1 MAEFIGKV
9 GLSSDLSSTPID
21 EGFLLSTDDGA
32 LYLDYK
38 GSGENTR
45 YNIVPKKVDSV
56 KKVTLESGAIIKVT
70 TQDGQSEYYSVP
82 TMGAASAST
91 GGTKGLVPASAAGD
105 QAKYLRADGTWGT
118 IDTALSASSEN
129 PIQNKVVTASITSV
143 TSEFQTSLD
152 TKIDNNSAGYIK
164 GLSVNGKVITITKG
178 DNSTSTITTQDT
190 TYSAAGTALGLVKSG
205 GDVTIS
211 NGTITVNDDSH
222 NHTIANID
230 NLQTTLDGKLSASS
244 ANYVKS
250 LSISGKT
257 ITVTK
262 GDGNTS
268 QLTTQDTTY
277 SAFKGATSSAAGSAG
292 LVPAPASGDT
302 SKYLKSDG
310 TWAEVTG
317 VHNFTIDNDTTGAQI
332 VTQLDDYP
340 DSIFSVNIANINGC
354 TLTGMASV
362 SIEDI
367 SGDKTVSV
375 ACGNYVIAQIAS
387 SESIQTVITGGRVY
401 LISNSF
407 STVLALQNLVSEL
420 EGKIDSLAITDVS
433 GLQDALDGKAASS
446 HTHSI
451 ANITDLQTTL
461 DGKAAST
468 HTHEIADVTN
478 LQTTLD
484 GKLSTTGTAAA
495 ANKLATARTI
505 TLGSDCSGSVS
516 FDGSTNVTL
525 NVTVKDDS
533 HNHTIANV
541 DNLQS
546 QLNTISS
553 NASSAKTVTD
563 KYSAMLNIIGNN
575 Q

>member
-38 GSGENTR
+38 DSDGNKR
-45 YNIVPKKVDSV
+45 YNIVPKKVDNV

-70 TQDGQSEYYSVP
+70 TQDGQSEYYSIP
-82 TMGAASAST
+82 TMGAASASA
-91 GGTKGLVPASAAGD
+91 GGTKGLVPESAAGD
-105 QAKYLRADGTWGT
+105 QAKYLRADGTW
-118 IDTALSASSEN
+118 
-129 PIQNKVVTASITSV
+129 
-143 TSEFQTSLD
+143 
-152 TKIDNNSAGYIK
+152 
-164 GLSVNGKVITITKG
+164 
-178 DNSTSTITTQDT
+178 
-190 TYSAAGTALGLVKSG
+190 
-205 GDVTIS
+205 
-211 NGTITVNDDSH
+211 
-222 NHTIANID
+222 
-230 NLQTTLDGKLSASS
+230 
-244 ANYVKS
+244 
-250 LSISGKT
+250 
-257 ITVTK
+257 
-262 GDGNTS
+262 
-268 QLTTQDTTY
+268 
-277 SAFKGATSSAAGSAG
+277 
-292 LVPAPASGDT
+292 
-302 SKYLKSDG
+302 
-310 TWAEVTG
+310 AEVTG
-317 VHNFTIDNDTTGAQI
+317 VHNFTITNDTTSAQI
-332 VTQLDDYP
+332 VTQLNDYP
-340 DSIFSVNIANINGC
+340 DSIFSVNITNINGC

-367 SGDKTVSV
+367 SGNKTVSV

-387 SESIQTVITGGRVY
+387 SESVQDAITGGRVY

-407 STVLALQNLVSEL
+407 STILALQNLVSEL
-420 EGKIDSLAITDVS
+420 EGKLDSLAIADVS
-433 GLQDALDGKAASS
+433 GLQNALDGKAAST
-446 HTHSI
+446 HTHAI
-451 ANITDLQTTL
+451 GDVTDLQTTL

-468 HTHEIADVTN
+468 HTHAISDVTN
-478 LQTTLD
+478 LQGSLD

>member
-38 GSGENTR
+38 DSDGNKR
-45 YNIVPKKVDSV
+45 YNIVPKKVDNV

-70 TQDGQSEYYSVP
+70 TQDGQSEYYSIP

-91 GGTKGLVPASAAGD
+91 AGTKGLVPESAAGD
-105 QAKYLRADGTWGT
+105 QAKYLRADGTW
-118 IDTALSASSEN
+118 
-129 PIQNKVVTASITSV
+129 
-143 TSEFQTSLD
+143 
-152 TKIDNNSAGYIK
+152 
-164 GLSVNGKVITITKG
+164 
-178 DNSTSTITTQDT
+178 
-190 TYSAAGTALGLVKSG
+190 
-205 GDVTIS
+205 
-211 NGTITVNDDSH
+211 
-222 NHTIANID
+222 
-230 NLQTTLDGKLSASS
+230 
-244 ANYVKS
+244 
-250 LSISGKT
+250 
-257 ITVTK
+257 
-262 GDGNTS
+262 
-268 QLTTQDTTY
+268 
-277 SAFKGATSSAAGSAG
+277 
-292 LVPAPASGDT
+292 
-302 SKYLKSDG
+302 
-310 TWAEVTG
+310 AEVTG
-317 VHNFTIDNDTTGAQI
+317 VHNFTITNDTTSAQI
-332 VTQLDDYP
+332 VTQLNDYP
-340 DSIFSVNIANINGC
+340 DSIFSVNITNINGC

-367 SGDKTVSV
+367 SGNKTVSI

-387 SESIQTVITGGRVY
+387 SESVQDAITGGRVY

-407 STVLALQNLVSEL
+407 STILALQNLVSEL
-420 EGKIDSLAITDVS
+420 EGKLDSLAIADVS
-433 GLQDALDGKAASS
+433 GLQNALDGKAAST
-446 HTHSI
+446 HTHAI
-451 ANITDLQTTL
+451 GDVTDLQTTL

-468 HTHEIADVTN
+468 HTHAISDVTN
-478 LQTTLD
+478 LQSSLD

>member
-38 GSGENTR
+38 DSDGNKR
-45 YNIVPKKVDSV
+45 YNIVPKKVDNV

-70 TQDGQSEYYSVP
+70 TQDGQSEYYSIP
-82 TMGAASAST
+82 TMGAASASV
-91 GGTKGLVPASAAGD
+91 GGTKGLVPESAAGD
-105 QAKYLRADGTWGT
+105 QAKYLRADGTW
-118 IDTALSASSEN
+118 
-129 PIQNKVVTASITSV
+129 
-143 TSEFQTSLD
+143 
-152 TKIDNNSAGYIK
+152 
-164 GLSVNGKVITITKG
+164 
-178 DNSTSTITTQDT
+178 
-190 TYSAAGTALGLVKSG
+190 
-205 GDVTIS
+205 
-211 NGTITVNDDSH
+211 
-222 NHTIANID
+222 
-230 NLQTTLDGKLSASS
+230 
-244 ANYVKS
+244 
-250 LSISGKT
+250 
-257 ITVTK
+257 
-262 GDGNTS
+262 
-268 QLTTQDTTY
+268 
-277 SAFKGATSSAAGSAG
+277 
-292 LVPAPASGDT
+292 
-302 SKYLKSDG
+302 
-310 TWAEVTG
+310 AEVTG
-317 VHNFTIDNDTTGAQI
+317 VHNFTITNDTTSAQI
-332 VTQLDDYP
+332 VTQLNDYP
-340 DSIFSVNIANINGC
+340 DSIFSVNITNINGC

-367 SGDKTVSV
+367 SGNKTVSV

-387 SESIQTVITGGRVY
+387 SESVQDAITGGRVY

-407 STVLALQNLVSEL
+407 STILALQNLVSEL
-420 EGKIDSLAITDVS
+420 EGKLDSLAIADVS
-433 GLQDALDGKAASS
+433 GLQNALDGKAAST
-446 HTHSI
+446 HTHAI
-451 ANITDLQTTL
+451 GDVTDLQTTL

-468 HTHEIADVTN
+468 HTHAISDVTN
-478 LQTTLD
+478 LQGSLD